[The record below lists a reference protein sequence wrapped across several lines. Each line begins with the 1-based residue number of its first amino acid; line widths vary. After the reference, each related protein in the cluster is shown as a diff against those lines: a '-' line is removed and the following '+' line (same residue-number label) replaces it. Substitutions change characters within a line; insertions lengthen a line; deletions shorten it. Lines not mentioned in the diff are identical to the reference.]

1 MIRLDESEI
10 SPETLGP
17 PTADSLA
24 HELDR
29 VYRKLAPGGQLA
41 PGGPNEPSASSGGE
55 LYTSES
61 GAALAHLVSVF
72 GLTDFERDLLLLCVG
87 ATLESRFRSA
97 CAAHHAEGWPTLRL
111 ALSAF
116 NDSHWSAISRVR
128 PLRYWRLIEVDARSP
143 LDAAL
148 RIDERIL
155 HFLLGIPTIDDR
167 LEALIRPLHRN
178 SSAESSDAA
187 LTDAERAAAARWR
200 QPYPGQ
206 EPVLL
211 VATFDSVRKAAF
223 QSLCRLVQRR
233 PCVLD
238 AGDIPGHP
246 AEREQLARLWN
257 REAALTGAALL
268 IQTNDSDTATN
279 LSAFL
284 RLIESPVAVAVPAGS
299 GAERLDG
306 IRIHLNGIT
315 LADRQRIWKE
325 HLVPVINLS
334 SPASRNDVAFM
345 IDRVIDHFPF
355 DEPDTRIVASTSAN
369 RIAHHPGPEVPTEEI
384 AWNTCRFHAR
394 RSMENLAQRIEA
406 RAGWSDL
413 VLPEQQLDTLRHI
426 VVQVRQRAVVHRL
439 WGFADRYERGLGL
452 SALFSG
458 TSGTG
463 KTMAAEII
471 AAALHLD
478 LYRIDL
484 ASTVSKYIGETEKN
498 LRRIFDAAEQ
508 SSAILFFDE
517 ADALFGKRS
526 EVRDSHDRYANLE
539 VSYLLQRIESY
550 RGVAILT
557 TNMPQSLDPAFLR
570 RIRFIVPFP
579 FPDAESRTRIWK
591 SVFPQTTPLGAIQF
605 ERLAQMNVSG
615 GVIRN
620 IATHA
625 AFIAA
630 EDRQPVGMKHLF
642 AAARLE
648 YAKLDKPLTEAETR
662 GWL

>member
-1 MIRLDESEI
+1 MIRLDEPEI

-17 PTADSLA
+17 PMADSLA

-29 VYRKLAPGGQLA
+29 VYRKLAPD
-41 PGGPNEPSASSGGE
+41 GPAEATVSPGGE

-61 GAALAHLVSVF
+61 GAALGHLVSVF

-116 NDSHWSAISRVR
+116 SDSHWSAISRVR

-155 HFLLGIPTIDDR
+155 QFLLGIPTVDER
-167 LEALIRPLHRN
+167 LEALIRPLN
-178 SSAESSDAA
+178 GDSSSDSPDAA
-187 LTDAERAAAARWR
+187 ISAAAERWC
-200 QPYPGQ
+200 QPYPGR

-211 VATFDSVRKAAF
+211 VATFDSVRKASFHAI
-223 QSLCRLVQRR
+223 CRLAQRR

-238 AGDIPGHP
+238 ASDIPGHP
-246 AEREQLARLWN
+246 AERDLLARLWT
-257 REAALTGAALL
+257 REAALTSSALL
-268 IQTNDSDTATN
+268 IQTNDSDSTTS

-284 RLIESPVAVAVPAGS
+284 RLIESPVAVAVPPGS

-315 LADRQRIWKE
+315 LADRRRIWSE
-325 HLVPVINLS
+325 HLAPVIDLS
-334 SPASRNDVAFM
+334 SPASGNDLAFM

-369 RIAHHPGPEVPTEEI
+369 RIANHPGSEVPTEEI

-394 RSMENLAQRIEA
+394 RSMENLAQRIES
-406 RAGWSDL
+406 RAGWGDL
-413 VLPEQQLDTLRHI
+413 VLPEQQLDTLRQI
-426 VVQVRQRAVVHRL
+426 VVQVRQRAVVHQH
-439 WGFADRYERGLGL
+439 WGFAYRYERGLGL

-471 AAALHLD
+471 AAALQLD

-508 SSAILFFDE
+508 SSAILLFDE

-526 EVRDSHDRYANLE
+526 DVRDSHDRYANLE

-591 SVFPQTTPLGAIQF
+591 SVFPQATPLAAIQF
-605 ERLAQMNVSG
+605 ERLAQLNASG
-615 GVIRN
+615 AVIRN
-620 IATHA
+620 IATHG

-630 EDRQPVGMKHLF
+630 EDRQPVSMKHLF